1 MDRYGGLK
9 MLVND
14 KEVKYQGN
22 IKELLLSLNYSLER
36 VAVLVNGELVKRED
50 WEKFILKD
58 DDYVEIV
65 SLVGGG

>member
-1 MDRYGGLK
+1 